1 MKCTVVIAASYQR
14 PVTKAIDPLGEVLAG
29 RLLASSRRHRD
40 GLAETVEWAQVMVKS
55 DASVTRAWRHAA
67 TNDATLIVLAV
78 GLLSLGFSLWQL
90 SVPGYLTFYDTGV
103 YLAASIHLVS
113 GVVPYRDFVFVQ
125 PPGLVVLLSPL
136 GAVGRIFGAHDAFVV
151 GRVVSAIVTAGNA
164 SLVTWLVRGR
174 GRVAMVIAGV
184 GLALLPVVV
193 LVSTSVNLEPYCV
206 LFILWGAA
214 VLFGRDERTKALS
227 SKALVGAGVLFG
239 VAGLVKLWAVFP
251 LLAVVVCLVPRYRA
265 RVTAFVGA
273 AGATFVV
280 GCAPFFALAPHNFF
294 SEVIV
299 EQLARRA
306 NGTDTLSLAGRLVD
320 LSGFATTSVSPST
333 IEAVVVFV
341 VLAVLVAFAFTRRLH
356 FDSAD
361 AFFLLAAVLTIGGL
375 LVAPETYDYY
385 YYFTAPFLL
394 GLVGVTLARLTSSLP
409 AWAKRLRISSSV
421 RRLVLGALGVSVVVV
436 IIGQLLYVTTF
447 YSYLARDFGVAPVDA
462 SRVASYI
469 PEGACVIYVD
479 VGWGVIGNR
488 LAATNPDCPVVV
500 DPIGMWMAHGY
511 QNAPPTPA
519 FSAQWESYFKV
530 ADDVV
535 LYGAYNDQFKVGPHT
550 FASTVP
556 WSPGLTAWF
565 KHHYRLHFECF
576 GLYIYQNDAAT

>member
-1 MKCTVVIAASYQR
+1 
-14 PVTKAIDPLGEVLAG
+14 VLAG
-29 RLLASSRRHRD
+29 RLVASSRHHRD
-40 GLAETVEWAQVMVKS
+40 GLAETVEWAQVMVNS
-55 DASVTRAWRHAA
+55 DAVVTRIWRRAK
-67 TNDATLIVLAV
+67 TNDVTLIVLGV

-113 GVVPYRDFVFVQ
+113 GVVPYRNYVFVQ

-136 GAVGRIFGAHDAFVV
+136 GVIGRLGSTHGAFVV
-151 GRVVSAIVTAGNA
+151 GRIVSALVTALNV

-193 LVSTSVNLEPYCV
+193 LVSTGVNLEPYCV

-214 VLFGRDERTKALS
+214 VLFGHDERIGELS
-227 SKALVGAGVLFG
+227 SKALTGAGVLFG
-239 VAGLVKLWAVFP
+239 VAGLVKLWAIFP
-251 LLAVVVCLVPRYRA
+251 LLAVVVCLVPRYRR
-265 RVTAFVGA
+265 RVLVFVGA
-273 AGATFVV
+273 AGAAFVV

-306 NGTDTLSLAGRLVD
+306 NGTDSLSLAGRLVD

-333 IEAVVVFV
+333 VAAVAVFG
-341 VLAVLVAFAFTRRLH
+341 VLGVLVAVAFARRLRC
-356 FDSAD
+356 DSAD
-361 AFFLLAAVLTIGGL
+361 AFFLFAAIISIGGL
-375 LVAPETYDYY
+375 LLAPETYVYY

-394 GLVGVTLARLTSSLP
+394 GLVGVTFSRLLKPLP
-409 AWAKRLRISSSV
+409 AWARRLRISPSI
-421 RRLVLGALGVSVVVV
+421 RRLALGALSVSVVVV

-447 YSYLARDFGVAPVDA
+447 YSYLARDFGVASVDA
-462 SRVASYI
+462 SRVASDI
-469 PEGACVIYVD
+469 PKGACVIYVD

-488 LAATNPDCPVVV
+488 LTSTNPDCPVVV

-511 QNAPPTPA
+511 QNVPPTAA
-519 FSAQWESYFKV
+519 FTAQWKTYFEV
-530 ADDVV
+530 ADDAVF
-535 LYGAYNDQFKVGPHT
+535 YGPYNAQYRSGPHT

-556 WSPGLTAWF
+556 WSPGLTRWF
-565 KHHYRLHFECF
+565 KLHYHLRFERF
-576 GLYIYQNDAAT
+576 GLYIYAKDAHQES